1 MKYRTFRNLLT
12 VGGIVVIL
20 GLCGLCGSCYFFA
33 NKNSQTRND
42 NSIARTT
49 PTPTPT
55 PSSTSTPTNTS
66 GLRREDQ
73 LTMDYLN
80 SHQSATTDKIK
91 DAFPRERFKVNIY
104 RDGSSPTWTRLK
116 IDLDRDDKDDEKWT
130 LNAGQPDKRQV
141 STRDD
146 EQYDKEYRWQGG
158 KWVEKSK

>member
-12 VGGIVVIL
+12 MGGIILIL

-33 NKNSQTRND
+33 NKNSPSRND
-42 NSIARTT
+42 NTSARTT
-49 PTPTPT
+49 PTPAQQSPTPT
-55 PSSTSTPTNTS
+55 PFNTA

-73 LTMDYLN
+73 LTVDYLN
-80 SHQSATTDKIK
+80 SHTSATTDKIK
-91 DAFPRERFKVNIY
+91 DAFPREPFKVNIY

-130 LNAGQPDKRQV
+130 LTNGQPDKRQV

-158 KWVEKSK
+158 KWIEKK